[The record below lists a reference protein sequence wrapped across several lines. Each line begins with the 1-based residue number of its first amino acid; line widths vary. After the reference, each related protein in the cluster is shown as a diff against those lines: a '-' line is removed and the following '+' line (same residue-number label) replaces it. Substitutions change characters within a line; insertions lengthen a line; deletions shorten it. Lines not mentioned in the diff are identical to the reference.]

1 MLLLLNRHAN
11 AGERDPA
18 QWPDD
23 RDRPLTD
30 KGRKV
35 QRDVGRALRKLDLTP
50 SLVLTSPWLRA
61 VQTAEILVEAARVE
75 RPAVPCDPLAEDP
88 DLIRLADHVGEH
100 PGDAIVAMVGHSPW
114 MEDLASLLLAGS
126 TTHLRMDFPKSGVI
140 GIDLAALE
148 PGAGEL
154 RFFLRPKMAR

>member
-35 QRDVGRALRKLDLTP
+35 QRDVSRALRKLDLTP

-61 VQTAEILVEAARVE
+61 AQTAEILVEAARVE
-75 RPAVPCDPLAEDP
+75 RPAVPCDPLAED
-88 DLIRLADHVGEH
+88 LIRLTDHVGEQ

-126 TTHLRMDFPKSGVI
+126 ATHLRLDFPKSGVI

>member
-35 QRDVGRALRKLDLTP
+35 Q
-50 SLVLTSPWLRA
+50 S
-61 VQTAEILVEAARVE
+61 
-75 RPAVPCDPLAEDP
+75 
-88 DLIRLADHVGEH
+88 
-100 PGDAIVAMVGHSPW
+100 
-114 MEDLASLLLAGS
+114 
-126 TTHLRMDFPKSGVI
+126 
-140 GIDLAALE
+140 
-148 PGAGEL
+148 
-154 RFFLRPKMAR
+154 